1 MERTQIVDAAED
13 AAYALYQQ
21 TFSDEMIIALR
32 KDFSE
37 EVFEISNDEYLDLID
52 VAYVLKC
59 TLSVLSSDKLEEKY
73 NLWLMIYCKK
83 QSTSLKISPTLNLQ
97 EVCLT
102 LIILRRYYYGGYQCL
117 RYWIPTE
124 LKRIESKSFRT
135 CYEK

>member
-73 NLWLMIYCKK
+73 NLWFCL
-83 QSTSLKISPTLNLQ
+83 LVNL
-97 EVCLT
+97 E
-102 LIILRRYYYGGYQCL
+102 
-117 RYWIPTE
+117 
-124 LKRIESKSFRT
+124 KSIN
-135 CYEK
+135 CG